1 MGTDFTM
8 GEQLQRTVLGSV
20 GVMKYYKLNAIILI
34 GRDVAAVDAR
44 AAGATSQ
51 GQEQQGA
58 NEKSHRK
65 WQRVSRL

>member
-1 MGTDFTM
+1 
-8 GEQLQRTVLGSV
+8 
-20 GVMKYYKLNAIILI
+20 MKYYKLNAIILI